1 MRYVS
6 DSSYWLY
13 LVHLPLIMIVQAA
26 VRTWELPV
34 FIKFALVCTVT
45 TAILLA
51 SYQLFVRYTP
61 IGTLL
66 NGPRHRPDK
75 VTDAVLVAATSPTD

>member
-13 LVHLPLIMIVQAA
+13 LAHLPLIMIVQAA
-26 VRTWELPV
+26 IRTWQMPV
-34 FIKFALVCTVT
+34 LIKFVLVCGVT

-51 SYQLFVRYTP
+51 SYQLFVRYTRSV
-61 IGTLL
+61 GC
-66 NGPRHRPDK
+66 
-75 VTDAVLVAATSPTD
+75 